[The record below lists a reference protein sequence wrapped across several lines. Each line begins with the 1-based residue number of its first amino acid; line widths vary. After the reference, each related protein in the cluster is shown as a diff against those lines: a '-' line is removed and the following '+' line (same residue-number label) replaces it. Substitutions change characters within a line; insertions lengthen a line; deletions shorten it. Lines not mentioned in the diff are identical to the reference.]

1 MTNLDATDLLRI
13 TSAPAITLHRRWDLS
28 QALLLAWGH
37 GRDGG
42 EVDELADLVA
52 RGLPAA
58 AADLARLV

>member
-37 GRDGG
+37 GRDGV
-42 EVDELADLVA
+42 EVDDLVVVVA
-52 RGLPAA
+52 KGMPAA